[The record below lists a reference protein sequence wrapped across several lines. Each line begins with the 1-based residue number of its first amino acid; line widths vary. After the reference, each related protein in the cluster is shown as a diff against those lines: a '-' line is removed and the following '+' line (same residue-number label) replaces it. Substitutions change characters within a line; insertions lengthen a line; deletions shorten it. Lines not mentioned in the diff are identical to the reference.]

1 MTNLVEV
8 KLPVMGI
15 NFKMP
20 DEKDLSEGGEI
31 SYQPKF
37 LVGHCLHAEIIKLFL
52 KATGIKFY
60 TG

>member
-1 MTNLVEV
+1 VEV

-15 NFKMP
+15 NLKMP

-37 LVGHCLHAEIIKLFL
+37 MVGHCLHAEIIKLLL
-52 KATGIKFY
+52 KANGIKFY